1 MRTSALLLC
10 GWALAAAPG
19 CSCGG
24 DDDDDSIGGEGEGE
38 GDGGWQDDDG
48 GLIEVR
54 DGGVVIETDGGTVV
68 CYVTICD
75 GHELEC
81 GNCEDDDGDGRVD
94 WMDQECLG
102 PCDNTEGPALSAG
115 IGGETGGPCKAD
127 CYFDFGNG
135 PGNDDCHWD
144 HQCDPLAVEPDF
156 PPEGADCAFDADLV
170 GSRDCPAEQSAQ
182 CLDQCRPL
190 TPNGCDCFGCCTFPE
205 LEGGFVWIGHLDEDN
220 EGTCTFEDILDPAAC
235 PPCTPVEG
243 CFNDCGRCEVCLGRP
258 EPPADCFD
266 DPGDPDAGPGD
277 PDAGSSGGGE
287 RCDPGIQTCGL
298 AGDDPCPADFYCI
311 TGCCQ
316 PILF

>member
-1 MRTSALLLC
+1 MLL
-10 GWALAAAPG
+10 AAPG
-19 CSCGG
+19 CSCG
-24 DDDDDSIGGEGEGE
+24 DDDDSLAGEGEGEGE

-68 CYVTICD
+68 CYITICD

-81 GNCEDDDGDGRVD
+81 GNCTDDDGDGRVD
-94 WMDQECLG
+94 WMDPECLG

-115 IGGETGGPCKAD
+115 IGGEAGGPCKAD

-144 HQCDPLAVEPDF
+144 HQCDPLAVAPDF
-156 PPEGADCAFDADLV
+156 PPEGEDCAYDAELV
-170 GSRDCPAEQSAQ
+170 GSRDCPGVQSDQ
-182 CLDQCRPL
+182 CLDNCRPL

-205 LEGGFVWIGHLDEDN
+205 LEGSGGFVWIGHLDDDN
-220 EGTCTFEDILDPAAC
+220 QGTCTFEDILDAARC
-235 PPCTPVEG
+235 PPCTPVAG

-258 EPPADCFD
+258 EPPADCED
-266 DPGDPDAGPGD
+266 DGGGPDAGPGG
-277 PDAGSSGGGE
+277 PDGGSSGGDV
-287 RCDPGIQTCGL
+287 RCEPGIQTCGL
-298 AGDDPCPADFYCI
+298 AGDDLCPADSYCI